1 MKLLEKD
8 AEAAADWF
16 ARLRSGSMSD
26 ADLLALNR
34 WLEADE
40 GRKAAFARTEKLW
53 AATGA
58 ARASPELLQM
68 RSQLLSVFPRTPRRF
83 SLSLGWSGA
92 GWVAAAAV
100 ACAAVF
106 VAVFLHSLPSKPLE
120 AVRRQSFITPV
131 GQTATIALNDGTIV
145 TLDTQSEMEAIDG
158 AARREVFLTRGRAY
172 FRVAKDPSRPFI
184 VHANERSI
192 RALGTAFTVWNE
204 GPAVEVI
211 LVEGKV
217 HVELPAPTGGQS
229 KASVAT
235 NMKAGTRLVSSADGW
250 TVQPVDAASA
260 VSWSSGLLR
269 FRDQPLSE
277 IVEQLNRYS
286 SRQIVIADKGLG
298 ERRLQGAFP
307 TGDVDQFANAVASY
321 GMAKVSRGPDDSIVL
336 TPK

>member
-1 MKLLEKD
+1 MISLEKD
-8 AEAAADWF
+8 DEAAADWF

-26 ADLLALNR
+26 EDLLALNA
-34 WLEADE
+34 WLEADA
-40 GRKAAFARTEKLW
+40 GRKAAFARTEQLW

-58 ARASPELLQM
+58 ARASPEVLQM
-68 RSQLLSVFPRTPRRF
+68 RSQLLSVFPRTPKRVSPSWRM
-83 SLSLGWSGA
+83 GGA

-100 ACAAVF
+100 ACAAAF
-106 VAVFLHSLPSKPLE
+106 VAVFLLTLPGKPLE
-120 AVRRQSFITPV
+120 TVRRQSFITPV

-145 TLDTQSEMEAIDG
+145 TLDTQSEMEAIEG
-158 AARREVFLTRGRAY
+158 ASRREVFLTRGRAY

-217 HVELPAPTGGQS
+217 HVELPAATG
-229 KASVAT
+229 KAAVQT
-235 NMKAGTRLVSSADGW
+235 NMEAGTRLVSSSAGW

-277 IVEQLNRYS
+277 IVAQLNRYS
-286 SRQIVIADKGLG
+286 SRQIVIADAALG
-298 ERRLQGAFP
+298 QRRLQGAFP
-307 TGDVDQFANAVASY
+307 TGDVDQFANAVATY
-321 GMAKVSRGPDDSIVL
+321 GMADVKRGPGDTIVL